1 MARST
6 GATSGTG
13 GSSAELHIVKIEITA
28 EPDEGD
34 EALVMAGT
42 RAYNSAFVEGD
53 GRSLCVFARDDNGDI
68 VGGVTARTYWQYLDV
83 KFLWVHERFRKEGLG
98 SKLMAA
104 AEEEARR
111 RGCKNAFL
119 DTFSFQARGFYVR
132 LGYSEFGRLA
142 GFSGKHERHFM
153 HKALHDRDA

>member
-1 MARST
+1 M
-6 GATSGTG
+6 
-13 GSSAELHIVKIEITA
+13 
-28 EPDEGD
+28 
-34 EALVMAGT
+34 
-42 RAYNSAFVEGD
+42 
-53 GRSLCVFARDDNGDI
+53 FARDDNGDI